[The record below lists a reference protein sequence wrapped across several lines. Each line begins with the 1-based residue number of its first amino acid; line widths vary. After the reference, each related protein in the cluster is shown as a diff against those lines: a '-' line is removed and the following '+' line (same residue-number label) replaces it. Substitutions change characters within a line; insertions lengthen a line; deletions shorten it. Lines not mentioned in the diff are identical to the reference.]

1 MSSAGGSKV
10 EVRDVGFLTV
20 HFTALLAQTRHR
32 RFVAFCRDSML
43 TGIDLYRLNQFAEL
57 ALPAPRVSSFY
68 GSHLICKKKKS
79 YFPALSGKIGNME
92 RIVFH
97 FAETLQMNLLLISCL
112 DGTNIVVHSIS
123 KRKPCQS

>member
-57 ALPAPRVSSFY
+57 ALPAPHVSSFY
-68 GSHLICKKKKS
+68 GSHLICKKKKKL
-79 YFPALSGKIGNME
+79 LSCTIWQN
-92 RIVFH
+92 R
-97 FAETLQMNLLLISCL
+97 
-112 DGTNIVVHSIS
+112 
-123 KRKPCQS
+123 